1 MFKFLLTIFVATAS
15 LAQAQVQQFNL
26 VPNGNFEIP
35 DGAEWATDQNGGT
48 WSYPATGGNAGGY
61 AELAFTNP
69 GGAWGGV
76 LISPANGSV
85 SGVSP
90 FLKLDSLGLKIGD
103 IPILQWDGKT
113 DVQGTFSCVK
123 IEAYNAAGGLI
134 NQATDAPNAGY
145 NLPMDQV
152 AGTWATFQSTGTFM
166 IPLLTDSIKI
176 VPLYNQGFGAG
187 SAVDIGFDNVGV
199 MGGVPVPEPA
209 AYALLGGLAALGFVM
224 LRRRR

>member
-1 MFKFLLTIFVATAS
+1 MYKLLLAIFVATAS

-35 DGAEWATDQNGGT
+35 DGAEWATDQSGGT

-61 AELAFTNP
+61 AEFALTSP

-76 LISPANGSV
+76 LISPAIGT
-85 SGVSP
+85 SP
-90 FLKLDSLGLKIGD
+90 FIKLDSLGLKIGD

-113 DVQGTFSCVK
+113 DVEGTFSGVK

-134 NQATDAPNAGY
+134 NQASDAPNAGY
-145 NLPMDQV
+145 NLAMNQA
-152 AGTWATFQSTGTFM
+152 AGTWATFQSTGTFT

-176 VPLYNQGFGAG
+176 VPVYNQGFSAG

>member
-1 MFKFLLTIFVATAS
+1 MYKVLLTIFVATAS
-15 LAQAQVQQFNL
+15 LAQAQVPQFNL
-26 VPNGNFEIP
+26 APNGNFETP
-35 DGAEWATDQNGGT
+35 DGDGWADDQFGGA

-61 AELAFTNP
+61 AELAFTDP

-76 LISPANGSV
+76 LISPA
-85 SGVSP
+85 SGTSP

-103 IPILQWDGKT
+103 IPILQWDGKA
-113 DVQGTFSCVK
+113 DVKGTFSGVK

-145 NLPMDQV
+145 NLSMDQV
-152 AGTWATFQSTGTFM
+152 AGTWATFQSTGTFK

-176 VPLYNQGFGAG
+176 VPFYDQGFAAG